1 VELFQRTEGMPLV
14 RCSGQNIDRLVTVMH
29 ASIKAGHYYY
39 FALDTLREGKDK
51 K

>member
-1 VELFQRTEGMPLV
+1 MPLV

-39 FALDTLREGKDK
+39 YYYFALDTLREGKGK